1 MARFGENETTR
12 ELFGHL
18 KTIPTTGGDIYS
30 AYQHAMR
37 ELERNQPGTRGIES
51 TVQLSD
57 LLCAIEIPVRQGSQ
71 LPGEL
76 ERVNDIIRR
85 TRSLYPSVKIIS
97 TNMCREWLVILFL
110 PKT

>member
-57 LLCAIEIPVRQGSQ
+57 LLCAIEIPADKAVSCPESSNESMTSSGGPEACIRVSRSSARTCAANGS
-71 LPGEL
+71 
-76 ERVNDIIRR
+76 
-85 TRSLYPSVKIIS
+85 
-97 TNMCREWLVILFL
+97 
-110 PKT
+110 